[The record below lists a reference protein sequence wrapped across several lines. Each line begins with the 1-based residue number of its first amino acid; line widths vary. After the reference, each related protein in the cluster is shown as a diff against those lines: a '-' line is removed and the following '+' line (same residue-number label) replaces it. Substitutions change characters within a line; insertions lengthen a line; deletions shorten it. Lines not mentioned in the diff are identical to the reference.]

1 LTSRRRSGSDE
12 EGRSLG
18 SFVSVVSPAAPGQ
31 GTVTGR
37 GRTLEDPSAPHR
49 RHVATGEVDLDRDGG
64 VTGEAG
70 ADEPGDPWGN
80 VGPRIS
86 RCASSQPSGGGEL
99 AWSGQVVAWSVAS
112 PWIAVVVAVVGGD
125 MGLLAAAFVAPV
137 LDGRASSS
145 ISAASISATAAA
157 AAATTAAATA
167 ASPQPREAPPP
178 PAPLPS
184 APSPNLLSVSALRV
198 GLGLGVRGRLGVARG
213 RPPPRTLLSKYSR
226 RLEMRG
232 MCPVGGCRRT

>member
-1 LTSRRRSGSDE
+1 MTSRRRSGSDE

-70 ADEPGDPWGN
+70 ADEPGDPWGD

-86 RCASSQPSGGGEL
+86 RCALSQPSGGGEL
-99 AWSGQVVAWSVAS
+99 ASSGQVVAWSVAS

-125 MGLLAAAFVAPV
+125 MGLLAAFVAPV

-145 ISAASISATAAA
+145 ISAASISAAAA
-157 AAATTAAATA
+157 SIAAATA

-198 GLGLGVRGRLGVARG
+198 GLGLGVLGRLGVARG

>member
-1 LTSRRRSGSDE
+1 MTSRRRSGSDE

-18 SFVSVVSPAAPGQ
+18 SFVSVVGPAAPGQ

-112 PWIAVVVAVVGGD
+112 PWIAVVVAVV
-125 MGLLAAAFVAPV
+125 
-137 LDGRASSS
+137 
-145 ISAASISATAAA
+145 
-157 AAATTAAATA
+157 
-167 ASPQPREAPPP
+167 
-178 PAPLPS
+178 
-184 APSPNLLSVSALRV
+184 
-198 GLGLGVRGRLGVARG
+198 
-213 RPPPRTLLSKYSR
+213 
-226 RLEMRG
+226 
-232 MCPVGGCRRT
+232 